1 MKILVTFAVR
11 SETGNWQGPS
21 KYVDDIRIIR
31 TGIGMRRPEDEL
43 RQALA
48 GSVDLCIASGLAGSL
63 TDQYPVGS
71 VVVARGIKSE
81 GSKTIVSCDGGLVD
95 AAVRCG
101 AQPVDFFYT
110 SSGIANSVVERA
122 CLAGTADAVDMESFH
137 VLSEAQR
144 AEVPA
149 VAIRAI
155 SDCPSRKLPFDFTR
169 MVTCN
174 GQVAWQQMI
183 TELVKHPGRF
193 PAFVRFSIDSL
204 AAIRNL
210 TTFLDRYVSF
220 LGTNETSFRTPA
232 EHISR

>member
-63 TDQYPVGS
+63 TDQYPVGT

-110 SSGIANSVVERA
+110 SPGIANSDAERVR
-122 CLAGTADAVDMESFH
+122 LAGIADAVDMESFH
-137 VLSEAQR
+137 ILSEAQR
-144 AEVPA
+144 ARVPA

-155 SDCPSRKLPFDFTR
+155 SDSPGKKLPFDFTR
-169 MVTCN
+169 MVTSN
-174 GQVAWQQMI
+174 GQVAWPQMI
-183 TELVKHPGRF
+183 AELVKHPGRI

-204 AAIRNL
+204 ASIRNL

-220 LGTNETSFRTPA
+220 LVTNETSFRTPA